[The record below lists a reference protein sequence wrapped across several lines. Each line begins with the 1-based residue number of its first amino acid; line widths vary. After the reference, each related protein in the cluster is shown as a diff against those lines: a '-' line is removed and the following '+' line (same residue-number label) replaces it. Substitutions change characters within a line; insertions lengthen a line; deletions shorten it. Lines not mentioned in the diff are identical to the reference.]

1 MHSKIT
7 ALLLLTNDEI
17 LHKVLEFNIAI
28 SVGDT
33 QSNID
38 EEAERLI
45 EAIEGKEVTIE
56 MLKDNLNDIE
66 DLEAYLTGGIDAVNE
81 LYTNIK
87 NITEEQFE
95 GMFTPQINHIER
107 ALADASIEDE
117 DICSFS
123 GTMFETFGA
132 DLDYVLEMAKQ
143 KRVVTIIEGD
153 QDTIGDDG
161 EEHATIYYASG
172 YHLVNRL
179 GFLVLD
185 KPYTYEFEVRL
196 DW

>member
-1 MHSKIT
+1 MYSKIT
-7 ALLLLTNDEI
+7 ALLLLTNAEI
-17 LHKVLEFNIAI
+17 LDKILEFNDAI

-33 QSNID
+33 PSNIA
-38 EEAERLI
+38 EERERLI
-45 EAIEGKEVTIE
+45 ENLEGKEVTME
-56 MLKDNLNDIE
+56 MLEDNLNEVE
-66 DLEAYLTGGIDAVNE
+66 DLEAYLSGGMDAVNE

-87 NITEEQFE
+87 SITEEQFE
-95 GMFTPQINHIER
+95 AMFTPQINHIER
-107 ALADASIEDE
+107 GLADASIEDE

-123 GTMFETFGA
+123 GTMYETFGA
-132 DLDYVLEMAKQ
+132 DLEYVLEMNKQ